1 MDDKQHGTHRDAAIG
16 EIENIPKKQHMDEV
30 HHKAVNYAVDEIS
43 QAARNQKG
51 RGGVAEKAVVLVAE
65 QEH

>member
-43 QAARNQKG
+43 QAPAIKR
-51 RGGVAEKAVVLVAE
+51 AEVV
-65 QEH
+65 